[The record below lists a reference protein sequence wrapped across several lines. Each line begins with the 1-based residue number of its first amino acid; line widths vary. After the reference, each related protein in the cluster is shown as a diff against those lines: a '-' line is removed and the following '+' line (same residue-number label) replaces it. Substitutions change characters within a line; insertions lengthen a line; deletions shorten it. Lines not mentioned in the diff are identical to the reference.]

1 MGAQEKNDRIGTYDR
16 MAQRLSTASTS
27 WVGRGRGW
35 GGGQV
40 QAQGQAEGHGQGW
53 DWFLWDRK
61 VCVRGAFVNVRAS
74 IQTLTLTLAPIPNSD
89 SDHDP

>member
-61 VCVRGAFVNVRAS
+61 VCVRGAFGACLN
-74 IQTLTLTLAPIPNSD
+74 PNL
-89 SDHDP
+89 DPNPGPYPQLGL